1 MPKVTEAHRAARREQ
16 IVTAM
21 LRCVEREGFHKTTM
35 AAVIEESGLSAGA
48 VYLYFKSKQDLIRA
62 IAEIAVSGVGSA
74 IAELADAEQVVPPPE
89 ALRRAT
95 GRFLTL
101 SEELGVD
108 VPKIA
113 IQAWAEASRDREIR
127 DIIAAEAGRIRTA
140 WETYVARAAAAG
152 LIGEDAQPE
161 RTARVLMGLLPGFIL
176 QRVIFGDVEPEE
188 YGAGLGDLLG

>member
-1 MPKVTEAHRAARREQ
+1 MPKVTEAHRAARRQQ

-62 IAEIAVSGVGSA
+62 IAEIAVSGVGTT
-74 IAELADAEQVVPPPE
+74 IADLAEAEHVVPPAE
-89 ALRRAT
+89 AMARAT
-95 GRFLTL
+95 GRFVTL
-101 SEELGVD
+101 GEELGVD

-113 IQAWAEASRDREIR
+113 IQAWAEAARDPLTR
-127 DIIAAEAGRIRTA
+127 DIIADEAGQIRAA
-140 WETYVARAAAAG
+140 WETYVVRAAAAG
-152 LIGEDAQPE
+152 LIAESARPA
-161 RTARVLMGLLPGFIL
+161 RTAQVLMGLLPGFIL
-176 QRVIFGDVEPEE
+176 QRMVFGDVEPEE

>member
-1 MPKVTEAHRAARREQ
+1 MPKVTEAHRAARRQQ

-62 IAEIAVSGVGSA
+62 IAEIAVTGVGA
-74 IAELADAEQVVPPPE
+74 TIADLAEADEVVPPAE
-89 ALRRAT
+89 AMERAT
-95 GRFLTL
+95 ERFVTL
-101 SEELGVD
+101 GEELGVD

-113 IQAWAEASRDREIR
+113 IQAWAEAARDPLTR
-127 DIIAAEAGRIRTA
+127 DIIADEAGQIRLA
-140 WETYVARAAAAG
+140 WETYVVRAAAAG
-152 LIGEDAQPE
+152 LIAEGAQPT
-161 RTARVLMGLLPGFIL
+161 RTAKVLMGLLPGFIL
-176 QRVIFGDVEPEE
+176 QRMVFGDVEPEE